1 MLSFIPMRK
10 IGAVLAAGK
19 GERMKLPFPK
29 TLLPMLGRPMI
40 AYPLDALHGAGITRP
55 LIVTRPELVRTL
67 RDAAGPGA
75 RFVLQPQVKGTADA
89 VLRLRAAVKGQATLV
104 VINADAPLFEPAH
117 IRFLLSAHAAAGA
130 AVTFATAVVD
140 DPRGLGRVVRD
151 TSGRVTAIVEEAV
164 AGTETKRIREINAG
178 LYAFE
183 APTIFSLIN
192 SIRSAGSKREKYLT
206 TAVELAIARGLKVA
220 TVTLPPDACL
230 GINTL
235 AEAAQAR
242 AVLLSRKLAAL
253 MARGV
258 IVDDPQGV
266 TVDWDA
272 FAGPGTR
279 ILPGT
284 MLLAGTKAGRDCV
297 LGPNSVIR
305 GASIG
310 DRVTVESSYVT
321 DSTLR
326 DGVSVGPF
334 AQVRPGCTLFEGAE
348 LGTHAEIVRTTLG
361 KKVRMHHFSYMGD
374 AIVGDGVNIGAGA
387 ISANYDGK
395 RKHPTRIGRNA
406 FIGSGSILVAPAV
419 VGAGALVGAG
429 TVVPGGRKVAPRSI
443 VVGVPARE
451 LKRRKHGK

>member
-1 MLSFIPMRK
+1 MLSFIPMR
-10 IGAVLAAGK
+10 IFGAVLAAGK

-29 TLLPMLGRPMI
+29 TLLPVLGCPMI
-40 AYPLDALHGAGITRP
+40 AYPLEALRRAGIAKPLIITRP
-55 LIVTRPELVRTL
+55 EMVHRLK
-67 RDAAGPGA
+67 DAVGPA
-75 RFVLQPQVKGTADA
+75 SRFVLQPQVLGTADA
-89 VLRLRAAVKGQATLV
+89 VSRLKPAIMARATLV
-104 VINADAPLFEPAH
+104 VINGDALLFESAH

-130 AVTFATAVVD
+130 DVTFATAVVD

-151 TSGRVTAIVEEAV
+151 PSGRVTGIIEEAV
-164 AGTETKRIREINAG
+164 AGTDTKQIKEINAG

-183 APTIFSLIN
+183 APAIFSLIS
-192 SIRSAGSKREKYLT
+192 SIRPAGSKREKYLT

-242 AVLLSRKLAAL
+242 AILQSRKLAAL
-253 MARGV
+253 MAEGV
-258 IVDDPQGV
+258 IVDDPASV

-284 MLLAGTKAGRDCV
+284 MLLAGTRAGRDCV

-305 GASIG
+305 GARIG
-310 DRVTVESSYVT
+310 DQVTVESSYVT
-321 DSTLR
+321 DSRLEN
-326 DGVSVGPF
+326 GVSVGPF
-334 AQVRPGCTLFEGAE
+334 AHVRPGCTLRKGAE

-361 KKVRMHHFSYMGD
+361 EKVRMHHFSYMGD

-406 FIGSGSILVAPAV
+406 FIGSGSILVAPAI
-419 VGAGALVGAG
+419 VGEGALVGAG
-429 TVVPGGRKVAPRSI
+429 TVVPGGRKVAPHSI

-451 LKRRKHGK
+451 LKGRKHGK